1 MKGFKILIVGILLS
15 GFENIRGQQTIN
27 NVKIGLE
34 DPVYGVVLDVDT
46 YAKNYTGGW
55 ARAFWIG
62 EYGKPIS
69 MAFGSY
75 GNALNGNLDLSYTF
89 IGKDWD
95 NTYMT
100 FLPNKKIGIG
110 TNSPTERLQ
119 VIGGIM
125 SGNENGTGGSLF
137 LGNSSHGL
145 KRTSNDVEMYTHG
158 NDGNLIFH
166 TLFNQERMRVT
177 SDGNIGI
184 GTNIPAAKLDVN
196 GTAIFKKIGI
206 GTNNP
211 DEMLAVK
218 GSIHAQEVR
227 IDQKIPADY
236 VFEKYYNGKS
246 ILKADYKMPTLAEI
260 EKYTKENNHLP
271 NIPSAKEI
279 QEKGLQIGEMTNLL
293 LQKIEE
299 LTLYMIEQQKRIEF
313 LESKLIK

>member
-1 MKGFKILIVGILLS
+1 M
-15 GFENIRGQQTIN
+15 
-27 NVKIGLE
+27 
-34 DPVYGVVLDVDT
+34 
-46 YAKNYTGGW
+46 
-55 ARAFWIG
+55 
-62 EYGKPIS
+62 
-69 MAFGSY
+69 
-75 GNALNGNLDLSYTF
+75 
-89 IGKDWD
+89 
-95 NTYMT
+95 
-100 FLPNKKIGIG
+100 
-110 TNSPTERLQ
+110 
-119 VIGGIM
+119 
-125 SGNENGTGGSLF
+125 
-137 LGNSSHGL
+137 
-145 KRTSNDVEMYTHG
+145 
-158 NDGNLIFH
+158 
-166 TLFNQERMRVT
+166 
-177 SDGNIGI
+177 
-184 GTNIPAAKLDVN
+184 
-196 GTAIFKKIGI
+196 TAIFKKIGI